1 MTTVN
6 YQLERENIMKTIIEI
21 TNQLKKAS
29 LFHEFIF
36 NQQYLTS
43 LPKDLNQAKITHLS
57 YNSLD
62 PDLSAETLFII
73 KGTSFKKEYLEQAIK
88 QGVNFY
94 ISEIDYEIPNTVAI
108 IVDQVELA
116 MATIARYFY
125 DFPDQNIILIGV
137 TGTKGKTTT
146 SYFLRDILSHPDM
159 PAGLINSQEI
169 FTGKQTVE
177 STLTTPESLDTYR
190 YLKEMVDS
198 GLKYCVLEASS
209 QGYKKNRL
217 YLLEFDYAIF
227 LNFSPDHIG
236 TGEHE
241 SMNDYFYCKRQL
253 LHHAKHLILNNELEQ
268 IDFIIQDA
276 KENNANLQEIFCFAE
291 APNEKVD
298 YTFKSTDINHFTLFN
313 QIENWQ
319 QEIELAIL
327 GHYNHENAM
336 ASLIVG
342 DILGENIN
350 EMAAKI
356 KQTTVSGRFE
366 VFKKDN
372 QIIIVDSAHNET
384 SFRNVI
390 QSARQYFG
398 ANRPISVLGNASGD
412 KAENRRAGFA
422 RVFNETKPRKVYIA
436 EDSPNFSTT
445 AEIGQEIIDETKK
458 LDATIPFDTTYQDD
472 RPKQIY
478 KALSEMEPNE
488 IVFILGKGSETS
500 QRICG
505 KAEPYVGDRV
515 VVETWLENN

>member
-1 MTTVN
+1 
-6 YQLERENIMKTIIEI
+6 MKTIIEI

-43 LPKDLNQAKITHLS
+43 LTKDLNQSEITHLS

-62 PDLSAETLFII
+62 SELNAETLFIA
-73 KGTSFKKEYLEQAIK
+73 KGANFKKDYLIQATN
-88 QGVNFY
+88 QGVKFY
-94 ISEIDYEIPNTVAI
+94 ISEIDFEIPDTIAI

-125 DFPDQNIILIGV
+125 DFPDQKIKIIGV

-146 SYFLRDILSHPDM
+146 SYFLKDILSHPNL

-169 FTGKQTVE
+169 ITGKQTVE

-190 YLKEMVDS
+190 YLNEMVES

-227 LNFSPDHIG
+227 LNFSPDHVG

-253 LHHAKHLILNNELEQ
+253 LHHSKYLILNNELDQ
-268 IDFIIQDA
+268 LDFIIQDA
-276 KENNANLQEIFCFAE
+276 KENNANLQKIFCFAKE
-291 APNEKVD
+291 PNQKAD
-298 YTFKSTDINHFTLFN
+298 YTFKSTDINHFTMFN
-313 QIENWQ
+313 KTKNWQ
-319 QEIELAIL
+319 QEIELSMF

-342 DILGENIN
+342 DVLGEDID
-350 EMAAKI
+350 EMTTKI

-366 VFKKDN
+366 VYKKDN

-390 QSARQYFG
+390 QSAQKYFG
-398 ANRPISVLGNASGD
+398 SERPISILGNASGD

-445 AEIGQEIIDETKK
+445 AEIGQEIINETKK
-458 LDATIPFDTTYQDD
+458 LDPTIQFDTTYQDD
-472 RPKQIY
+472 RPKQIH
-478 KALSEMEPNE
+478 KALSEMESNE
-488 IVFILGKGSETS
+488 IAFILGKGAEKG
-500 QRICG
+500 QRVCG
-505 KAEPYVGDRV
+505 KVEPYIGDRV
-515 VVETWLENN
+515 VVENWLKNN